1 MELKIGLF
9 DPGMSY
15 HHRVGLAGLYMALK
29 HFELTTK
36 QFGNL
41 KWQLGK
47 DSIILHS
54 DDDMKSSFEQ
64 LFEESF
70 KIGKDGLID
79 FAAHRVHQM
88 GDLER
93 VFVSESVR
101 RTYLQH
107 NKQNKIPKGTQNKTL
122 SFNMDENNVLV
133 SFKPFIKPYAH
144 ADGYKLLFSGS
155 GNLKR
160 NNKVKNWLYPGAAER
175 HSGLSGTEI
184 QESPEMLLCLLF
196 APMASLYYR
205 ISHRG
210 ADGKFDNRRSTAIL
224 LPHIT
229 DLVNY
234 HRCFNRYLLAPY
246 KKLSA
251 DGLGDAALSAMLE
264 LNADGDLDTLGVDG
278 CTVVI
283 MGTATW
289 SKQQQSRTLIKSYE
303 EFNADKLDLFDVACK
318 CLPNRVVV
326 TKGKNEAADLPGKL
340 FFVSTSLSRGLISDN
355 IATNRDWFLGFTEL
369 MISQNQAKI
378 ITYERG
384 GLMEMTEAAQWP
396 YETDKKFVEAIHNA
410 IRYRY
415 GALASRATRSGEPI
429 RFDREYERMRT
440 GLMRAKNPQTL
451 RAELSDF
458 FARGGSNKTLRE
470 SWKDLLP
477 LFTGSDWQRARDL
490 ALFALASYSGKGIEE
505 IETTELNNSGEEEK

>member
-15 HHRVGLAGLYMALK
+15 QHRVGLSGLYMALRY
-29 HFELTTK
+29 FEKTAK
-36 QFGNL
+36 QFGDL
-41 KWQLGK
+41 KWQLGN
-47 DSIILHS
+47 DSISLHS
-54 DDDMKSSFEQ
+54 DNNMKSSFEK

-70 KIGKDGLID
+70 KISKDGLID
-79 FAAHRVHQM
+79 LAAHRDHPM
-88 GDLER
+88 GDLQR
-93 VFVSESVR
+93 AFVSESVR

-122 SFNMDENNVLV
+122 SFKMDEKNVLV
-133 SFKPFIKPYAH
+133 SYKPFINPYAH
-144 ADGYKLLFSGS
+144 ASGYKLLFSGS
-155 GNLKR
+155 GNLKG

-175 HSGLSGTEI
+175 HSGLSGTEV
-184 QESPEMLLCLLF
+184 QESPEKLLCLLF
-196 APMASLYYR
+196 APMACLYYR

-224 LPHIT
+224 MPHIM
-229 DLVNY
+229 DLEKY
-234 HRCFNRYLLAPY
+234 HRCFYRYLSAPY
-246 KKLSA
+246 QRLSA

-264 LNADGDLDTLGVDG
+264 LKADDDLDTLGVDG

-289 SKQQQSRTLIKSYE
+289 SKQQQSRTSIKSYE
-303 EFNADKLDLFDVACK
+303 EFDADKLDLFDVACR

-326 TKGKNEAADLPGKL
+326 TKGKNDGDELPGKP

-355 IATNRDWFLGFTEL
+355 IATNRDWFRGFSEL
-369 MISQNQAKI
+369 MMSQNQAKI
-378 ITYERG
+378 ISYERG
-384 GLMEMTEAAQWP
+384 GLMEMTDAAQWP

-410 IRYRY
+410 IRNRY
-415 GALASRATRSGEPI
+415 GALASRATQSGEPI

-477 LFTGSDWQRARDL
+477 LFTGSEWQRAKDL
-490 ALFALASYSGKGIEE
+490 ALFALASYSGKGHEQ
-505 IETTELNNSGEEEK
+505 IETVEANNTEEE